1 MEIYSQARHLDIAIS
16 KYGLFVLI
24 INVNAMTGK
33 EEGRRGQENQQDS
46 NSGRPWSKSFFLK
59 WIAYVTGD

>member
-46 NSGRPWSKSFFLK
+46 NSGRPWSK
-59 WIAYVTGD
+59 